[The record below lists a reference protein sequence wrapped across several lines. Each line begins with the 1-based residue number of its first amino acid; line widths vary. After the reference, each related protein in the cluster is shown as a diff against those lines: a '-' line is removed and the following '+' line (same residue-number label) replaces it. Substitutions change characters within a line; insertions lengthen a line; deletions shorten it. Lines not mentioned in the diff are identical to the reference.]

1 MRWVALLA
9 IASLVS
15 CRGCGDQPGGNR
27 ASVSNDKNNIADAG
41 DASVV
46 GDADATAAIDTRSFL
61 VRAHVPGLAWAY
73 VTRDGI
79 RSAGD
84 GVASIEAD
92 RRGGGDHVG
101 PTHAFQVASL
111 AKPIIATCVMRLVEQ
126 GKLRLDD
133 DVRAWVTFDVG
144 PRRRDGTRDKITLRH
159 LLTHTAALADTPMS
173 ERASVEPTSGPAL
186 HDFLRA
192 YFTDAGAPPYLDASA
207 GAAMHYSNV
216 GFSLAALIVERVS
229 GMPFAEAARQLV
241 FAPLHLESARF
252 RGQGF
257 AGDETGA
264 WLARPHASLSD
275 GGFAQL
281 PLPSHALY
289 PVVDLYAS
297 AVDMAGFLRAILF
310 DQLLTRAS
318 TNEMLRVG
326 QIDAAPADALG
337 WQARTFGRHHVV
349 GHEGEDRGASTAMYL
364 DMDCGIGAVVLTN
377 GDAFQSDDAARATS
391 ISDLMTKLLDEAA
404 ASAGAA
410 R

>member
-1 MRWVALLA
+1 MRWVALFA
-9 IASLVS
+9 IAALVS

-27 ASVSNDKNNIADAG
+27 ASVSNDKDNITDAAG
-41 DASVV
+41 DATE
-46 GDADATAAIDTRSFL
+46 ATQAIDTRSFL

-92 RRGGGDHVG
+92 RRGGGEHVG

-144 PRRRDGTRDKITLRH
+144 ARRRDGTREKITLRH

-186 HDFLRA
+186 HEFLRA

-207 GAAMHYSNV
+207 GTTMHYSNV

-257 AGDETGA
+257 AGDDAPSEA

-297 AVDMAGFLRAILF
+297 AADMAGFLRAILF

-318 TNEMLRVG
+318 TAEMLRVG

-337 WQARTFGRHHVV
+337 WQARTFGRHHVI

-364 DMDCGIGAVVLTN
+364 DIDRGIGAVVLTN

-404 ASAGAA
+404 ARTGSS